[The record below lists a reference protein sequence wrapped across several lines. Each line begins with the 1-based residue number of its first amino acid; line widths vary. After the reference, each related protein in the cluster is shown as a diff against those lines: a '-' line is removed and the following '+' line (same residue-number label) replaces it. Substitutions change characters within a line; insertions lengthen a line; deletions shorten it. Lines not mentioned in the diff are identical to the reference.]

1 MYHGQSP
8 PIPRAVAH
16 AVRGHRP
23 WRTIGWALPLAAVS
37 LFLFSWFLLS
47 GMRPDVALALGLL
60 SVVTAWLVFL
70 TGYQAMASARGGAA
84 VLLGI
89 VFLGVGLLE
98 FFALVAESGFGEK
111 MSADASRQQGLF
123 RLVASGVASLGLLA
137 YVALPPTAMPGA
149 WHRYGAVGLV
159 LGFAALVGYAGFVQ
173 PDWARIF
180 LAGIQNNI
188 GPDSGWARG
197 VIMTNGVALAG
208 LWFRRRQL
216 ADESRTALVLS
227 LLLLAASSYF
237 GLLHD
242 GAPTD
247 ALGSLYRVT
256 AYASLLQAIRATAL
270 HRPMVQLGRQAQR
283 ERAVIKAAPDGVLM
297 VDEGGR
303 ILLASPAMEQLSGYR
318 PSELVGQ
325 TVDIFLPPSLREKH
339 ADLMRGYF
347 LQPSLRP
354 MGAVANNLQLHRRD
368 GTGIPIDIALGQW
381 HEGGRPY
388 AVAFIRDISEHK
400 RQDER
405 LRYQATH
412 DELTGLSNR
421 WLFRHHLDRAL
432 VRAGRSGRRV
442 ALLFLDLDH
451 FKVVNDSFG
460 HACGDALLMQVARRL
475 SSSLRESDTLARFG
489 GDEFAIL
496 LADLESTEE
505 AIRVAGKLLSMFAA
519 PYRVQEQEV
528 YSGGSL
534 GVAFYPDDA
543 KDGDALLHC
552 ADMAMYQAKQA
563 GRGSYACYS
572 ERLGQ
577 RMREDLAKR
586 RAGSP
591 AKARLPLGF

>member
-1 MYHGQSP
+1 MYHGRSP
-8 PIPRAVAH
+8 PIPRAVEQ

-23 WRTIGWALPLAAVS
+23 WRAIGWALLLATVS

-47 GMRPDVALALGLL
+47 GVPPEVALALGVL

-98 FFALVAESGFGEK
+98 FFALVAESGLGEK
-111 MSADASRQQGLF
+111 MSADASRPQGLF
-123 RLVASGVASLGLLA
+123 RLAASGVASLGLLA
-137 YVALPPTAMPGA
+137 YVALPPTAMPGVR
-149 WHRYGAVGLV
+149 HRYGAVGLV
-159 LGFAALVGYAGFVQ
+159 LGFAALVGYTGFAQ
-173 PDWARIF
+173 PDWARIS
-180 LAGIQNNI
+180 LAEIQQDAW
-188 GPDSGWARG
+188 PHSGWARS
-197 VIMTNGVALAG
+197 VIMTNAVALAG

-256 AYASLLQAIRATAL
+256 AYASLLQAIRVAAL
-270 HRPMVQLGRQAQR
+270 HRPMAQLGRQAQR
-283 ERAVIKAAPDGVLM
+283 ERAAIEAAPDGVLM

-318 PSELVGQ
+318 ASELLGQ
-325 TVDIFLPPSLREKH
+325 TVDIFLPPPLREKH
-339 ADLMRGYF
+339 AGLMHGYF

-354 MGAVANNLQLHRRD
+354 MGAVANLQLHRRD
-368 GTGIPIDIALGQW
+368 GTGIPIDITLGQW

-388 AVAFIRDISEHK
+388 AVAFIRDMSEHK
-400 RQDER
+400 RQEER
-405 LRYQATH
+405 LRHQATH
-412 DELTGLSNR
+412 DELTGLPNR

-451 FKVVNDSFG
+451 FKGVNDSFG
-460 HACGDALLMQVARRL
+460 HAGGDALLVQVARRL
-475 SSSLRESDTLARFG
+475 GSGLRESDTLARLG

-505 AIRVAGKLLSMFAA
+505 AIRVTSKLLSMFAA
-519 PYRVQEQEV
+519 PYRVQEQDV

-534 GVAFYPDDA
+534 GLAFYPDDA

-563 GRGSYACYS
+563 GRGSHACYS
-572 ERLGQ
+572 EQLGQ
-577 RMREDLAKR
+577 RVREDLAKR
-586 RAGSP
+586 CAGSL
-591 AKARLPLGF
+591 A